1 MELLRRNKTLPTTSP
16 THGKFSRAASYYD
29 WVKGAI
35 WDAQDEWRDQSRV
48 GRYKIA
54 VGEHNRPFIEVIRER
69 SEYDLPLISAFMD
82 RTPGLLHWEHDTLC
96 VEAFCESAHN
106 ILDGPDQ
113 ERRQDSHSSHLD
125 EPKAWVS
132 DRNYWLCRDGM
143 AQERLY
149 GSVLSRLELYQ
160 FLRRERFRLNSA
172 GEMIGPSRQLHIT
185 NPDGA
190 SVLAILRTAPYPHVD
205 GLRDLLSNYISSSP
219 APNLSLRVSD
229 FWHASFVINFNLPFF
244 AIGPSRRQDKRV
256 FYTSNHKF
264 RARYPLDSLN
274 LQDPRSRLGNGQNFS
289 FQDKL
294 VLHEAVYALTAT
306 GPNVSVDPIINEPE
320 LKEPMNMWLPRQYC
334 LAALAKQLDKILGYH
349 SHVHE
354 VFKHNLEVYMS
365 STREGSSET
374 VYPSVKPAWK
384 GFPELLGK
392 VIFCNLKLIEAVDDF
407 LEKDVQVS
415 LDGAPLGAL
424 WKSLRGDTKAMK
436 SLRYIKDCLNR
447 LRATG
452 GKLEQIKESFEELRR
467 EKKFDHADEQKDRDK
482 RNQEF
487 TIAAFVF
494 GILTLIAQ
502 VYSGKPQKD
511 DSESWPLYITMVV
524 SHVAKHGRLLIAYF
538 KKTAESAEG
547 NPETGSLRRFIAWLW
562 KHSGCAFF
570 LRYLVRL
577 LRNEQQLLPR

>member
-1 MELLRRNKTLPTTSP
+1 MDLLYMWAWRNEKICSQNRAMELLRRNKTLPTTSP

-113 ERRQDSHSSHLD
+113 ERRQDSQSSHLD

-306 GPNVSVDPIINEPE
+306 GPSEPHWTVYCFDEDFFEEEDNEDDDGDEGDEESDDDDDQSLDVSVDPIINEPE

-487 TIAAFVF
+487 TIAAFVSLA
-494 GILTLIAQ
+494 LT
-502 VYSGKPQKD
+502 
-511 DSESWPLYITMVV
+511 
-524 SHVAKHGRLLIAYF
+524 
-538 KKTAESAEG
+538 
-547 NPETGSLRRFIAWLW
+547 
-562 KHSGCAFF
+562 
-570 LRYLVRL
+570 
-577 LRNEQQLLPR
+577 

>member
-1 MELLRRNKTLPTTSP
+1 MQLLRRNKTLPTTSP
-16 THGKFSRAASYYD
+16 THGKFSHAASYYD

-35 WDAQDEWRDQSRV
+35 WDVQDEWRDQSRV

-54 VGEHNRPFIEVIRER
+54 VVEHNRPFIDVIRER
-69 SEYDLPLISAFMD
+69 SEYDLPLISTLMD
-82 RTPGLLHWEHDTLC
+82 RTPGLLHWEQDTLC
-96 VEAFCESAHN
+96 VEAFCENAHG
-106 ILDGPDQ
+106 ILNGLDQ
-113 ERRQDSHSSHLD
+113 ERRQDSQASQVE

-143 AQERLY
+143 AQDKLY
-149 GSVLSRLELYQ
+149 GPVLSRLELYQ
-160 FLRRERFRLNSA
+160 FLKRERFRLNSA
-172 GEMIGPSRQLHIT
+172 GEMIGPSRQLHVT
-185 NPDGA
+185 NPDG
-190 SVLAILRTAPYPHVD
+190 
-205 GLRDLLSNYISSSP
+205 
-219 APNLSLRVSD
+219 D

-256 FYTSNHKF
+256 FYTSNHRF
-264 RARYPLDSLN
+264 RNRYPLDSLN

-306 GPNVSVDPIINEPE
+306 GPSEPHWTVYCFEEDFFEEEDNKDDDGGEGDDDDDDDESLDVSVDPIINEPE

-365 STREGSSET
+365 STREGSSGT
-374 VYPSVKPAWK
+374 TYPSAKPAWK

-467 EKKFDHADEQKDRDK
+467 EV
-482 RNQEF
+482 
-487 TIAAFVF
+487 T
-494 GILTLIAQ
+494 
-502 VYSGKPQKD
+502 
-511 DSESWPLYITMVV
+511 
-524 SHVAKHGRLLIAYF
+524 
-538 KKTAESAEG
+538 
-547 NPETGSLRRFIAWLW
+547 
-562 KHSGCAFF
+562 
-570 LRYLVRL
+570 
-577 LRNEQQLLPR
+577 